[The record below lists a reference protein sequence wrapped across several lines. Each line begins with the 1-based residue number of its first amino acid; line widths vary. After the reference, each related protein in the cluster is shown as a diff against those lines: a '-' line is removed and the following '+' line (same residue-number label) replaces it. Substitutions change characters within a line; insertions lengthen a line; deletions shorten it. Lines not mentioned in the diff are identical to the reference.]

1 MLWLHVYW
9 LTWSLVFPIFYGC
22 KDEEKILYCYDTHF
36 ILWDDKIWSLDF
48 ISKFWNSHCASVYY
62 IYYLLLLAVCLC
74 ATVDLVTR
82 WNYLSW
88 LEKFIVFSNCPRNLW
103 FLDRFSWGDLRT
115 PGKLSSTSALHQ
127 ECHTATPSHTFA
139 QRGGSLRRQEEGG
152 TAGASRSKWPQPCE
166 SMPFCSYQ
174 LNITVLVCLDVRISC
189 YYLISDQ
196 SNFAPIIC
204 AVGLVVSP
212 SRRYSHIF
220 MGGNCVKVYL
230 AFLHCSSMFAWQ
242 LYCRNLFI

>member
-1 MLWLHVYW
+1 M
-9 LTWSLVFPIFYGC
+9 
-22 KDEEKILYCYDTHF
+22 
-36 ILWDDKIWSLDF
+36 
-48 ISKFWNSHCASVYY
+48 
-62 IYYLLLLAVCLC
+62 
-74 ATVDLVTR
+74 
-82 WNYLSW
+82 
-88 LEKFIVFSNCPRNLW
+88 
-103 FLDRFSWGDLRT
+103 

-204 AVGLVVSP
+204 AVGLVLSVRHEDNPISLW
-212 SRRYSHIF
+212 
-220 MGGNCVKVYL
+220 VVTV
-230 AFLHCSSMFAWQ
+230 
-242 LYCRNLFI
+242 

>member
-48 ISKFWNSHCASVYY
+48 ISKF
-62 IYYLLLLAVCLC
+62 YYLLLLAVCLC

-88 LEKFIVFSNCPRNLW
+88 LEKFIVFSNCPSNLW

-127 ECHTATPSHTFA
+127 ECHTATPSHTFV

-152 TAGASRSKWPQPCE
+152 TAGASRSKCPQLCE

-189 YYLISDQ
+189 YYLIYRTNQ
-196 SNFAPIIC
+196 ILLLLFAPWDLCCQSVTKII
-204 AVGLVVSP
+204 P
-212 SRRYSHIF
+212 
-220 MGGNCVKVYL
+220 YL
-230 AFLHCSSMFAWQ
+230 YGW
-242 LYCRNLFI
+242 